1 VVGSN
6 NCAGAQ
12 PISNL
17 SFRIVRGRS
26 QERLRQRLGDAA
38 RKGGVRAC
46 GAARRPLR
54 MEVSMRVLKLCVA
67 LATISLPLSLI
78 ARAAGPGEC
87 GQYMYWKDGKCMDAR
102 NPTPEAWTDKMAKKK
117 ATW

>member
-1 VVGSN
+1 MCEFLHNTVVPGWLI
-6 NCAGAQ
+6 AVEF
-12 PISNL
+12 L
-17 SFRIVRGRS
+17 DGRS
-26 QERLRQRLGDAA
+26 IAA
-38 RKGGVRAC
+38 TFNG
-46 GAARRPLR
+46 
-54 MEVSMRVLKLCVA
+54 
-67 LATISLPLSLI
+67 TFPLSLI